1 MGTTTSMFQRIRFVG
16 PYLKRYRQYFWWGL
30 AAIITT
36 NALELLSPLV
46 LRRAINRIE
55 HGGDASLLWWDA
67 ALIVLLVLA
76 SGVFRFIVRR
86 TVIWA
91 SRKIEYDVRGDLFAH
106 ILTLD
111 GSFYDKTPTG
121 DIITRASSD
130 VEQVRMMIGPG
141 IMQGV
146 NTLVVAL
153 IAVPLM
159 FHLDWQMALW
169 ALTPLPFLAVIT
181 NLVGGIAH
189 RRLLAIQ
196 EKFSELS
203 ASVQESFSG
212 IRVLRGFSREND
224 RSKRFVRD
232 SQEYFTLNMR
242 LIKMY
247 GAYMPLLTFLSSAAV
262 IVVLYVGGKG
272 VIEGRLDLGTLVAF
286 SVYLGMLIWPMI
298 ALGWVV
304 SLYQRGVVS
313 IERLSSI
320 LNTKSAII
328 DPPEGIEKPLSR
340 GPMEFRRLSFAYGSS
355 QPGADVADGRGRDW
369 ALFDVSFVINPGE
382 TVAIA
387 GPTGSGKSTVAHLL
401 WRRYAVPDHTMFL
414 GGVDANATTRSEW
427 RSRIAMVPQESFLFS
442 DSLRANMNLTGR
454 APSEADIERLASD
467 SALAKDV
474 EEFPK
479 GFDTIVGERG
489 ITLSGGQKQRVTLA
503 RALAADADVLVLD
516 DAFSA
521 IDAQTERE
529 ISDRLVEHFGS
540 RIIILITHRIAT
552 LRRVDRILF
561 FEEGRLVDTG
571 SHDELTAASGAYARW
586 VEREAIKE
594 ELEEM

>member
-1 MGTTTSMFQRIRFVG
+1 
-16 PYLKRYRQYFWWGL
+16 
-30 AAIITT
+30 
-36 NALELLSPLV
+36 
-46 LRRAINRIE
+46 
-55 HGGDASLLWWDA
+55 
-67 ALIVLLVLA
+67 
-76 SGVFRFIVRR
+76 
-86 TVIWA
+86 
-91 SRKIEYDVRGDLFAH
+91 
-106 ILTLD
+106 
-111 GSFYDKTPTG
+111 
-121 DIITRASSD
+121 
-130 VEQVRMMIGPG
+130 
-141 IMQGV
+141 
-146 NTLVVAL
+146 
-153 IAVPLM
+153 
-159 FHLDWQMALW
+159 
-169 ALTPLPFLAVIT
+169 
-181 NLVGGIAH
+181 
-189 RRLLAIQ
+189 
-196 EKFSELS
+196 
-203 ASVQESFSG
+203 
-212 IRVLRGFSREND
+212 
-224 RSKRFVRD
+224 VRD
-232 SQEYFTLNMR
+232 SQEYFALNMR

-304 SLYQRGVVS
+304 SLYQRGIVS
-313 IERLSSI
+313 IERLTSIFQTQSSI
-320 LNTKSAII
+320 V
-328 DPPEGIEKPLSR
+328 DPTTGQGKTVPR
-340 GPMEFRRLSFAYGSS
+340 GPLEFRHLSFAYGQSGPVS
-355 QPGADVADGRGRDW
+355 PEGDSRGRDW
-369 ALFDVSFVINPGE
+369 ALYDVSFVINPGE

-387 GPTGSGKSTVAHLL
+387 GPTGSGKSTVAQLL
-401 WRRYAVPDHTMFL
+401 WRRYAVPDHTLFL
-414 GGVDANATTRSEW
+414 GGVDANTATRSEW
-427 RSRIAMVPQESFLFS
+427 RSRISMVPQESFLFS
-442 DSLRANMNLTGR
+442 DTLRANINLTGR
-454 APSEADIERLASD
+454 AGTESDIDRLAQD

-521 IDAQTERE
+521 VDAQTERE

-561 FEEGRLVDTG
+561 LEDGRLVNSG
-571 SHDELTAASGAYARW
+571 SHDQLVAANGAYARW

>member
-1 MGTTTSMFQRIRFVG
+1 MFQRLRLVG
-16 PYLKRYRQYFWWGL
+16 PYLKRYQRYFWWGL

-36 NALELLSPLV
+36 NAFELVSPLV

-55 HGGDASLLWWDA
+55 HGNDASLLWWDA

-76 SGVFRFIVRR
+76 SGIFRFIVRR

-111 GSFYDKTPTG
+111 GSFYDRTPTG

-130 VEQVRMMIGPG
+130 VEQIRMMIGPG

-169 ALTPLPFLAVIT
+169 ALTPLPILAILT
-181 NLVGGIAH
+181 NLMGGVAH
-189 RRLLAIQ
+189 SRLMAIQ
-196 EKFSELS
+196 EKFSALS
-203 ASVQESFSG
+203 GSVQESFAG
-212 IRVLRGFSREND
+212 IRVLRAFSREQD
-224 RSKRFVRD
+224 RSRRFVRD
-232 SQEYFTLNMR
+232 NQEYFKLNMR

-262 IVVLYVGGKG
+262 VLVLYVGGKG
-272 VIEGRLDLGTLVAF
+272 VIEGRIDLGTLIAF

-304 SLYQRGVVS
+304 SLYQRGLVS
-313 IERLSSI
+313 IERLASI
-320 LNTKSAII
+320 LNAKSAVIE
-328 DPPEGIEKPLSR
+328 PPASQAVTLSR
-340 GPMEFRRLSFAYGSS
+340 GPLEFRHLSFAYGDSNRAITN
-355 QPGADVADGRGRDW
+355 GDGRGRDW
-369 ALFDVSFVINPGE
+369 ALHDISFTISPGE

-387 GPTGSGKSTVAHLL
+387 GPTGSGKSTVAQLL
-401 WRRYAVPDHTMFL
+401 WRRYPVPDHTLFL
-414 GGVDANATTRSEW
+414 GGTDANSTTRREW
-427 RSRIAMVPQESFLFS
+427 RSRISMVPQEGFLFS
-442 DSLRANMNLTGR
+442 ESLRANMNLTGR
-454 APSEADIERLASD
+454 AGSDADIDRLAVD
-467 SALAKDV
+467 SALAKDI

-503 RALAADADVLVLD
+503 RALAVDADVLVLD

-521 IDAQTERE
+521 VDAQTERE
-529 ISDRLVEHFGS
+529 ISDRLAEHFGS
-540 RIIILITHRIAT
+540 CIIILITHRIAT
-552 LRRVDRILF
+552 LKRVDRILF
-561 FEEGRLVDTG
+561 FEVGRLVDAG
-571 SHDELTAASGAYARW
+571 SHDRLVASGGAYARW

>member
-1 MGTTTSMFQRIRFVG
+1 MFQRIRFVG
-16 PYLKRYRQYFWWGL
+16 PYLKRYQRYYWWGL

-36 NALELLSPLV
+36 NALELVSPLV

-91 SRKIEYDVRGDLFAH
+91 SRKIEYDVRGNLFAH

-169 ALTPLPFLAVIT
+169 ALTPLPFLAIIT
-181 NLVGGIAH
+181 NLLGGVAH
-189 RRLLAIQ
+189 RRLMAIQ
-196 EKFSELS
+196 EKFSALS
-203 ASVQESFSG
+203 ASVQESFAG
-212 IRVLRGFSREND
+212 IRVLRGFSREGD
-224 RSKRFVRD
+224 RSRRFVRD

-272 VIEGRLDLGTLVAF
+272 VIDGRLDLGTLVAF

-320 LNTKSAII
+320 FRTKSTIL
-328 DPPEGIEKPLSR
+328 DPTPETRMTVPHGPL
-340 GPMEFRRLSFAYGSS
+340 EFRNLSFAYGHSETAS
-355 QPGADVADGRGRDW
+355 VNGDGRGRDW
-369 ALFDVSFVINPGE
+369 ALYDVSFTIRPGE
-382 TVAIA
+382 IVAIA
-387 GPTGSGKSTVAHLL
+387 GPTGSGKSTIAQLL

-414 GGVDANATTRSEW
+414 GGVDANSATRSEW
-427 RSRIAMVPQESFLFS
+427 RSRISMVPQESFLFS
-442 DSLRANMNLTGR
+442 DTLRANINLTGR
-454 APSEADIERLASD
+454 VGDEADIKRLADD

-503 RALAADADVLVLD
+503 RALAADSDVLVLD

-521 IDAQTERE
+521 VDAQTERE

-561 FEEGRLVDTG
+561 FEEGRLVDSG
-571 SHDELTAASGAYARW
+571 SHDTLVAANGAYARW
-586 VEREAIKE
+586 VEREAIRE